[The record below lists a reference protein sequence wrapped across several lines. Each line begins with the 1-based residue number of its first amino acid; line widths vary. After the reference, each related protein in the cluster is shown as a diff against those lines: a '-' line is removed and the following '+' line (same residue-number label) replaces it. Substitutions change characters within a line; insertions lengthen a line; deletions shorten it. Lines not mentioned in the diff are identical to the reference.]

1 MKSARGRFGLKFF
14 LVVAFL
20 AASQVH
26 AAVSCHKINAK
37 GVGQDRG
44 GGVTEARSLAEG
56 FCTGPRWGVYDHGR
70 HSARSIVLRDRHL
83 YDQTRNFDRH
93 GSGDF

>member
-1 MKSARGRFGLKFF
+1 MNKEHPYEKRTGKVGLKFF
-14 LVVAFL
+14 LVVAGFL

-44 GGVTEARSLAEG
+44 GGVTEA
-56 FCTGPRWGVYDHGR
+56 
-70 HSARSIVLRDRHL
+70 
-83 YDQTRNFDRH
+83 
-93 GSGDF
+93 